1 MFSQKT
7 EDHKLQSFIGLLGW
21 ETKPFTVY
29 KLDWVPWD
37 DTMSLRSIL
46 LWTTA
51 QAFSRL
57 MLSPLASP
65 FQNPKQ
71 RPFLCPEFQQVFVWK
86 VLS

>member
-1 MFSQKT
+1 MFMFSRKT

-21 ETKPFTVY
+21 ETKPFTVCR
-29 KLDWVPWD
+29 LDRVPWD
-37 DTMSLRSIL
+37 DTMALRSIL

-71 RPFLCPEFQQVFVWK
+71 RPSLCPEFQQVFV
-86 VLS
+86 